1 MDNTEIARARPDRRK
16 AGGSWFRQ
24 VLGLAASPR
33 GSNPATRDCA
43 AAPPARKLAG
53 SVTPTR
59 TTPPHVHR
67 FDACGWGHTV
77 LVDSDGHGVIQ
88 VGDVLLSECAPVARG
103 MWVDASRDFCLFTI
117 RRKGGCTDLAICRR
131 DDPSGGS
138 ILVHDWSPSRSL
150 GICLTHG

>member
-1 MDNTEIARARPDRRK
+1 MDNTEIARARSRRPQGEASWLRQVFGLKAKPRHRDQALRDQDEHETRK
-16 AGGSWFRQ
+16 A
-24 VLGLAASPR
+24 A
-33 GSNPATRDCA
+33 A
-43 AAPPARKLAG
+43 AAPA
-53 SVTPTR
+53 R
-59 TTPPHVHR
+59 TTPPIVHR
-67 FDACGWGHTV
+67 FDAAGWGHTV

-150 GICLTHG
+150 GICLGHG